1 MNTQVVSEE
10 EMRALLPAYEVEGQY
25 LSLIRRKIL
34 LRIGVAVV
42 LFTAGLAMMI
52 LYPDL
57 QIRSVLNG
65 SSENAMVL
73 LDSIILFRLSILLPF
88 IILYLFSFL
97 KNLYFRSMTV
107 MSLLIICSFLSVDA
121 ELYVAALIQ
130 DPSVGLFAVLA
141 TRLAC
146 LYLFALNYMDVRL

>member
-25 LSLIRRKIL
+25 LRRIRKKIL
-34 LRIGVAVV
+34 LRIVIAVV
-42 LFTAGLAMMI
+42 LFTVSVAIMI
-52 LYPDL
+52 IYPDL
-57 QIRSVLNG
+57 QIRSVFNG
-65 SSENAMVL
+65 SSQNATTL
-73 LDSIILFRLSILLPF
+73 IDSIILFRLSILLPF
-88 IILYLFSFL
+88 IILYLISFL

-107 MSLLIICSFLSVDA
+107 MSLLMMCSILSLDA
-121 ELYVAALIQ
+121 EFYVVALTQ
-130 DPSVGLFAVLA
+130 DPSLGVVGILV

>member
-25 LSLIRRKIL
+25 LSRIRRKIL
-34 LRIGVAVV
+34 LRIGIAVV
-42 LFTAGLAMMI
+42 LFTIGLATMI
-52 LYPDL
+52 IYPDL
-57 QIRSVLNG
+57 QIRSVFNG
-65 SSENAMVL
+65 SSQNVTTPIE
-73 LDSIILFRLSILLPF
+73 SITLFRLSILLPF
-88 IILYLFSFL
+88 TILYLVSFL

-107 MSLLIICSFLSVDA
+107 MSLLIMCSFLSVDA
-121 ELYVAALIQ
+121 EFYVAALTQ
-130 DPSVGLFAVLA
+130 DPSLGLLGILA